1 VLQPSPLNRNL
12 VLRFT
17 KEGGTKNDESDMGRI
32 ARKAR
37 EQLKGG
43 KTSRLQNLSVNE
55 ARLEETQN
63 KKVMG
68 NSMSFLKRVRTQNF
82 NIKRKGA

>member
-1 VLQPSPLNRNL
+1 
-12 VLRFT
+12 
-17 KEGGTKNDESDMGRI
+17 MGRI

-43 KTSRLQNLSVNE
+43 KTSRLQNLSVSE

-68 NSMSFLKRVRTQNF
+68 NSMSFLKRVRT
-82 NIKRKGA
+82 